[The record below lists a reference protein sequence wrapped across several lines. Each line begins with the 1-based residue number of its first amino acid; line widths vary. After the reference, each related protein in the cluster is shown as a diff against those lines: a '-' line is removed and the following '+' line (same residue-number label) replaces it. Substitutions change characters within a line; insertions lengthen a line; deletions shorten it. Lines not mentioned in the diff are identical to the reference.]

1 MVKGMEGTFKEIMGR
16 APRFEV
22 HGGTHAEDLALQN
35 IQARLRMLLSYML
48 AQLLPETSDSLK
60 NEQTGKGGGFLLVL
74 GSANIDEGLRGYM
87 TKYDCSS
94 ADINP
99 IGGINKLDLRNFLL
113 WAGQKFGHKT
123 LLEVAGAT
131 ATAEL
136 RPLKDGKLAQSD
148 EDEMGMTYEELKEF
162 GTLRKIDLCGPVS
175 MFERLLLK
183 WKGKH
188 TPEVIATKVKRFFKY
203 YAINRHKS
211 TVLTPSYHA
220 EDYGTQNDVFDMR
233 PFLYDVSWKYQFSL
247 IDKKV
252 AAFKNAP
259 GPKL

>member
-1 MVKGMEGTFKEIMGR
+1 M
-16 APRFEV
+16 
-22 HGGTHAEDLALQN
+22 
-35 IQARLRMLLSYML
+35 
-48 AQLLPETSDSLK
+48 
-60 NEQTGKGGGFLLVL
+60 L

-99 IGGINKLDLRNFLL
+99 IGGINKLDLRSFLS
-113 WAGQKFGHKT
+113 WAADRFGHKT

-136 RPLKDGKLAQSD
+136 RPLKDDGKLAQSD

-162 GTLRKIDLCGPVS
+162 GSLRKLSLCGPVS
-175 MFERLLLK
+175 MFDALILK
-183 WKGKH
+183 WKH
-188 TPEVIATKVKRFFKY
+188 LHSPEVIATKVKRFFKF

-220 EDYGTQNDVFDMR
+220 ENYGTQNDVFDMR
-233 PFLYDVSWKYQFSL
+233 PFLYDATWKYQFKL
-247 IDKKV
+247 IDQRVDALK
-252 AAFKNAP
+252 ALT
-259 GPKL
+259 PKI